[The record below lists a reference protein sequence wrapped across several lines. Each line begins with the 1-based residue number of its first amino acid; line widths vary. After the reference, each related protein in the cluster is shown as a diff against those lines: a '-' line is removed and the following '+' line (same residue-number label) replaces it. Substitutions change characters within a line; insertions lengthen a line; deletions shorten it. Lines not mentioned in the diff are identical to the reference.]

1 MYFRLVHF
9 GKFRNVKIDDNI
21 EEQGLKTNTNEQI
34 IAALDIG
41 TTKVCILIAAL
52 KNIPGQENSIDI
64 IGVGTAPSHGLRKG
78 VVVNIEATTEA
89 IRRAREEAELMAGV
103 EIEDIW
109 IGVAGS
115 HIKSF
120 DSRGMVALR
129 KQEVEK
135 EDISRVL
142 EAAKAIAVPHDREVL
157 HVIPREYK
165 LDDQD
170 GIHDPIGM
178 SGVRLES
185 QVHIV
190 TASKSALQN
199 ILKCAEK
206 ANLKVAGVVLQQLAS
221 AMTVL
226 SEDEKKLGVAVVDMG
241 GGTTDLVIYVQ
252 GSVAYTSSLPVGGAF
267 VTNDVAVGLRCP
279 QVNAEDLKK
288 KYGCALASLVN
299 PEESIEVDGVGG
311 RKPRAVLRQHLCEVI
326 EPRVEEILSLIND
339 DIVKS
344 GYSGLIGSGLV
355 VTGGASQLD
364 GLIEMGEFM
373 LDLPLRRGLP
383 KGIGGL
389 TSAVHSSSFATAVGL
404 ILFGAEN
411 RKARPVK
418 TRATYVNGENK
429 LNGFIEKFKAI
440 MNDIF

>member
-1 MYFRLVHF
+1 M
-9 GKFRNVKIDDNI
+9 
-21 EEQGLKTNTNEQI
+21 KTNDSNETI
-34 IAALDIG
+34 VAALDIG
-41 TTKVCILIAAL
+41 TTKVCVLIAA
-52 KNIPGQENSIDI
+52 KKENSIDI

-103 EIEDIW
+103 EIEEIW

-120 DSRGMVALR
+120 DSKGMVALR

-135 EDISRVL
+135 DDISRVL

-170 GIHDPIGM
+170 GIYDPIGM

-206 ANLKVAGVVLQQLAS
+206 ANLRVTGVVLQQLAS
-221 AMTVL
+221 ALTVL
-226 SEDEKKLGVAVVDMG
+226 SEDERKLGVAVVDIG
-241 GGTTDLVIYVQ
+241 GGTTDLVVYVQ

-267 VTNDVAVGLRCP
+267 VTNDIAVGLRCP
-279 QVNAEDLKK
+279 QINAEDLKR
-288 KYGCALASLVN
+288 KYGCAMASLVDPN
-299 PEESIEVDGVGG
+299 ETIEVDGVGG
-311 RKPRAVLRQHLCEVI
+311 RKTRTVLRQHLCEVI
-326 EPRVEEILSLIND
+326 EPRVEEILGFINE
-339 DIVKS
+339 DIIKS
-344 GYSGLIGSGLV
+344 GCSDFIGSGLV
-355 VTGGASQLD
+355 VTGGGSQLD
-364 GLIEMGEFM
+364 GLIEMGEFQ
-373 LDLPLRRGLP
+373 LDLPIRRGFP
-383 KGIGGL
+383 KGVGGL
-389 TSAVHSSSFATAVGL
+389 TSAVQTPSFSTAVGL
-404 ILFGAEN
+404 ILYGAE
-411 RKARPVK
+411 RTKAKAGRRHTDVG
-418 TRATYVNGENK
+418 ASV
-429 LNGFIEKFKAI
+429 LNQWMEKFKNL

>member
-1 MYFRLVHF
+1 M
-9 GKFRNVKIDDNI
+9 
-21 EEQGLKTNTNEQI
+21 KTNDNNETI

-41 TTKVCILIAAL
+41 TTKVCVLIAA
-52 KNIPGQENSIDI
+52 KKENSIDI
-64 IGVGTAPSHGLRKG
+64 IGVGSAPSHGLRKG

-135 EDISRVL
+135 EDIARVL

-170 GIHDPIGM
+170 GIYDPIGM

-206 ANLKVAGVVLQQLAS
+206 ANLRVTGVVLQQLAS
-221 AMTVL
+221 ALTVL
-226 SEDEKKLGVAVVDMG
+226 SEDERKLGVAVVDIG
-241 GGTTDLVIYVQ
+241 GGTTDLVIYIQ
-252 GSVAYTSSLPVGGAF
+252 GSVAYTSSLPIGGAF
-267 VTNDVAVGLRCP
+267 ITNDVAVGLRCP
-279 QVNAEDLKK
+279 QLNAEELKRR
-288 KYGCALASLVN
+288 YGCALPSLVD
-299 PEESIEVDGVGG
+299 PSETIEVDGVGG
-311 RKPRAVLRQHLCEVI
+311 RKARSVLRQHLCEVI
-326 EPRVEEILSLIND
+326 EPRVEEILGFIND

-344 GYSGLIGSGLV
+344 GCAGFIGSGLV
-355 VTGGASQLD
+355 ITGGGSQLD
-364 GLIEMGEFM
+364 GLIEMGEFQ
-373 LDLPLRRGLP
+373 LDLPIRRGLP
-383 KGIGGL
+383 KGVGGL
-389 TSAVHSSSFATAVGL
+389 TSAVQTPSFSTAVGL
-404 ILFGAEN
+404 ILYGAEKT
-411 RKARPVK
+411 KAKTGRRP
-418 TRATYVNGENK
+418 RDIGESV
-429 LNGFIEKFKAI
+429 FDQWVDKFKNL
-440 MNDIF
+440 MKDIF

>member
-1 MYFRLVHF
+1 
-9 GKFRNVKIDDNI
+9 
-21 EEQGLKTNTNEQI
+21 LKTNSVNETI

-41 TTKVCILIAAL
+41 TTKVCVLIAA
-52 KNIPGQENSIDI
+52 KKENSIDI

-103 EIEDIW
+103 QIEDIW

-120 DSRGMVALR
+120 DSRGMIALR
-129 KQEVEK
+129 RQEVEK
-135 EDISRVL
+135 EDIARVL

-190 TASKSALQN
+190 TASKAALQN

-221 AMTVL
+221 ALTVL
-226 SEDEKKLGVAVVDMG
+226 SEDEKKLGVAVIDMG
-241 GGTTDLVIYVQ
+241 GGTTDLVILVD
-252 GSVAYTSSLPVGGAF
+252 GSVAYTSSLPIGGAF

-279 QVNAEDLKK
+279 QVNAEELKK
-288 KYGCALASLVN
+288 KYGCALASLID
-299 PEESIEVDGVGG
+299 PSESIEVDGVGG

-326 EPRVEEILSLIND
+326 EPRAEEILTFINN
-339 DIVKS
+339 DIIKS
-344 GYSGLIGSGLV
+344 GYGDMIGSGLV

-364 GLIEMGEFM
+364 GLIEMGEFL
-373 LDLPLRRGLP
+373 LDLPIRRGLP

-389 TSAVHSSSFATAVGL
+389 TSAVQSSSFSTAVGL
-404 ILFGAEN
+404 ILHGAEHGKPKPAV
-411 RKARPVK
+411 RQL
-418 TRATYVNGENK
+418 ENETIIK
-429 LNGFIEKFKAI
+429 FIAKFKNL
-440 MNDIF
+440 MNDLF

>member
-1 MYFRLVHF
+1 M
-9 GKFRNVKIDDNI
+9 
-21 EEQGLKTNTNEQI
+21 KTNLKANSSNETI

-41 TTKVCILIAAL
+41 TTKVCILIAAIKNNLQQNNSL
-52 KNIPGQENSIDI
+52 KESSIDI

-103 EIEDIW
+103 EIEEIW

-135 EDISRVL
+135 EDIARVL

-170 GIHDPIGM
+170 GIADPIGM

-199 ILKCAEK
+199 ILKCSEK

-221 AMTVL
+221 AQTVL
-226 SEDEKKLGVAVVDMG
+226 SEDEKKLGVAVIDMG

-279 QVNAEDLKK
+279 QVNAEELKK
-288 KYGCALASLVN
+288 KYGCALASLVD
-299 PEESIEVDGVGG
+299 PAESVEVEGVGG

-326 EPRVEEILSLIND
+326 EPRAEEILSFINN

-344 GYSGLIGSGLV
+344 GYADMIGSGLV

-373 LDLPLRRGLP
+373 LDLPIRRGLP

-389 TSAVHSSSFATAVGL
+389 TSAVQSSSFATAVGL
-404 ILFGAEN
+404 ILHGAEHTKN
-411 RKARPVK
+411 RSQK
-418 TRATYVNGENK
+418 TRTKKSGENDMISG
-429 LNGFIEKFKAI
+429 LVEKFKTL

>member
-1 MYFRLVHF
+1 MSTAFWIQHRVRHS
-9 GKFRNVKIDDNI
+9 K
-21 EEQGLKTNTNEQI
+21 EQGLKTNSKINSASNETI

-41 TTKVCILIAAL
+41 TTKVCVLIAAL
-52 KNIPGQENSIDI
+52 KNNPGKENSIDI
-64 IGVGTAPSHGLRKG
+64 IGVGSAPSHGLRKG

-103 EIEDIW
+103 EIEEIW

-129 KQEVEK
+129 RQEVEK
-135 EDISRVL
+135 EDIARVL

-157 HVIPREYK
+157 HVIPRDYK

-170 GIHDPIGM
+170 GIADPIGM

-206 ANLKVAGVVLQQLAS
+206 ANLSVAGVVLQQLAS
-221 AMTVL
+221 ALTVL

-279 QVNAEDLKK
+279 QVNAEELKK
-288 KYGCALASLVN
+288 KYGCALASLVD
-299 PEESIEVDGVGG
+299 PSESIEVDGVGG

-326 EPRVEEILSLIND
+326 EPRAEEILGFINS

-344 GYSGLIGSGLV
+344 GYADMIGSGLV

-373 LDLPLRRGLP
+373 LDLPIRRGLP

-389 TSAVHSSSFATAVGL
+389 TSAVQSSSFATAVGL
-404 ILFGAEN
+404 VLFGAEQ
-411 RKARPVK
+411 ARVRPGK
-418 TRATYVNGENK
+418 MRLKKGE
-429 LNGFIEKFKAI
+429 GDMIQQFVEKFKTI

>member
-1 MYFRLVHF
+1 MRTAQE
-9 GKFRNVKIDDNI
+9 N
-21 EEQGLKTNTNEQI
+21 I

-41 TTKVCILIAAL
+41 TTKVSILIAT
-52 KNIPGQENSIDI
+52 KKENSIDI
-64 IGVGTAPSHGLRKG
+64 IGVGSAPSYGLRKG

-103 EIEDIW
+103 EIDDIW
-109 IGVAGS
+109 VGVAGS

-120 DSRGMVALR
+120 DSRGMIALR

-142 EAAKAIAVPHDREVL
+142 EAAKAIAVPPDREVL

-170 GIHDPIGM
+170 GIFDPIGM

-185 QVHIV
+185 NVHIV
-190 TASKSALQN
+190 TASKSALSN
-199 ILKCAEK
+199 IIKCAEK

-221 AMTVL
+221 GLCVL
-226 SEDEKKLGVAVVDMG
+226 SEDEKKLGVAVIDMG
-241 GGTTDLVIYVQ
+241 GGTSDLVIYVQ
-252 GSVAYTSSLPVGGAF
+252 GSVAYTASLPIGGAL
-267 VTNDVAVGLRCP
+267 VTNDIAVGLRCP

-288 KYGCALASLVN
+288 KYGCALASLVDPN
-299 PEESIEVDGVGG
+299 ESIEVEGVGG
-311 RKPRAVLRQHLCEVI
+311 RKPRAVLRQYLCEVI
-326 EPRVEEILSLIND
+326 EPRAEETLHFINNEIL
-339 DIVKS
+339 KS
-344 GYSGLIGSGLV
+344 GYADMIGSGLV

-373 LDLPLRRGLP
+373 LDIPIRRGLP

-389 TSAVHSSSFATAVGL
+389 TSAVQSPTYATAVGL
-404 ILFGAEN
+404 ILFAAEN
-411 RKARPVK
+411 FKPKKLKAGDASFRVIVDRLK
-418 TRATYVNGENK
+418 
-429 LNGFIEKFKAI
+429 GF
-440 MNDIF
+440 MNEIF